1 MKYEYAAVFFP
12 DDGSVGVKFYDADWY
27 TCGDDLADA
36 IDMAQDLLGGRLMR
50 LERAG
55 QAVPKATALAEV
67 VLEANQTVRL
77 IAVDTEV
84 YARELEEQLRREEIA
99 RADNPIK
106 AAREYANLNIKQ
118 VAELLGAPYRTVQ
131 DWNAGI
137 HTPPEWLQK
146 LIVEKIESAR

>member
-84 YARELEEQLRREEIA
+84 YARELEEQLRREEQNI
-99 RADNPIK
+99 
-106 AAREYANLNIKQ
+106 REPGDFVTPHVINLAGFPPRNRR
-118 VAELLGAPYRTVQ
+118 LGHAHIIRNLPLR
-131 DWNAGI
+131 
-137 HTPPEWLQK
+137 K
-146 LIVEKIESAR
+146 